1 MKKSQ
6 LIELLNTIEGNP
18 EIKLWNGYVSDYM
31 DVSADIVPSD
41 IVKMRFE
48 FFLEMCR
55 LEHCMDT
62 GADRKTFKFT
72 HDEMVALRRNYR
84 DNYGWEFDQYV
95 TEEDI
100 KAKKYSRK
108 RVMILNA
115 KSRGKTTFDRVGEM
129 SY

>member
-1 MKKSQ
+1 MKKSK
-6 LIELLNTIEGNP
+6 LIELLNNIDGDP
-18 EIKLWNGYVSDYM
+18 EIKLWNGYVGDYM
-31 DVSADIVPSD
+31 DLGDVIPSD

-62 GADRKTFKFT
+62 GADRKTYTFT
-72 HDEMVALRRNYR
+72 HDEIVELRKNYK
-84 DNYGWEFDQYV
+84 DNYEWEHNEYV

-115 KSRGKTTFDRVGEM
+115 KTRGKTTFDRIGQL

>member
-1 MKKSQ
+1 MTKTQ

-18 EIKLWNGYVSDYM
+18 EIKLWNGYVADYM
-31 DVSADIVPSD
+31 DLGDVVPTD

-62 GADRKTFKFT
+62 DADSKSFKFT
-72 HDEMVALRRNYR
+72 HEQMLELRRNYR
-84 DNYGWEFDQYV
+84 DNYGWEFNQCV

-100 KAKKYSRK
+100 QAKKYSKK

-115 KSRGKTTFDRVGEM
+115 KTRGKKTFDRIGEM